1 MFVYLPSVSTGAL
14 CYTYALLCAIWQ
26 TLCEY
31 ILKEKLALHV
41 YLEPVASSIV
51 IFFFFNENVY
61 SVGQISRPLI

>member
-31 ILKEKLALHV
+31 VLKEKLALHV

-51 IFFFFNENVY
+51 IFFFLMKMYTQWVRFL
-61 SVGQISRPLI
+61 GP